1 MLETNDLKRKEKKKK
16 SLEMKVE
23 REEVMYVYSE
33 SIMKKW
39 GENSLGVFP

>member
-33 SIMKKW
+33 SIMEKW